1 MAVYKKTYR
10 PYEGTLTP
18 SWRRFLVIPRY
29 AFEDFNRSRF
39 LTLFFLASF
48 IFPLICVLIVYVQHN
63 ASVLTLLGAGAQGT
77 ERLISIGVTFF
88 MTLLGWQSMLA
99 LFLASFVGPGQV
111 SPDLANDALSLYLAR
126 PFSRTE
132 YVLGKMFVLLALLSL
147 MTWVPGL
154 LVFGLQAYLEGGTW
168 LSDNIHFARAI
179 FFGAWIWILV
189 LSLLALALSAWVKWK
204 PAAGALMFG
213 VFFVAAGFGA
223 TINGVQ
229 RTSWGHL
236 LNIGYLIGSVWVNLF
251 EGSNKTT
258 DGAVFFRVPRGQE
271 LPMWCSWAAL
281 FALCA
286 ICLYML
292 ARKIRGREVVK

>member
-10 PYEGTLTP
+10 PYDGGLTA

-29 AFEDFNRSRF
+29 AFEDLHRSRF
-39 LTLFFLASF
+39 LTIFFIASF
-48 IFPLICVLIVYVQHN
+48 IYPLIAALIIWVQHN
-63 ASVLTLLGAGAQGT
+63 ASALGLFGAQGAN
-77 ERLISIGVTFF
+77 RLISINVVFF
-88 MTLLGWQSMLA
+88 MTVLGWQSMLA

-111 SPDLANDALSLYLAR
+111 SPDLANNGLSLYLAR

-132 YVLGKMFVLLALLSL
+132 YVAGKMSVLVILLSL

-154 LVFGLQAYLEGGTW
+154 LLFALQGYLEGW
-168 LSDNIHFARAI
+168 QWMRDNTRLAAAI

-213 VFFVAAGFGA
+213 VFFVGAAFGA
-223 TINGVQ
+223 IVNGVQ
-229 RTSWGHL
+229 RTNWGYVF
-236 LNIGYLIGSVWVNLF
+236 NISYVIGSIWVQLF
-251 EGSNKTT
+251 EGTNKTT
-258 DGAVFFRVPRGQE
+258 NGAVFFRAPQGEE

-281 FALCA
+281 VALCA

-292 ARKIRGREVVK
+292 ARKIRGTEVVR